1 MRSVLSVQGSKLA
14 MRLSRAVS
22 QRKSRNQTDQSL
34 GKPSD
39 LIVFYE
45 RRQGSMRQNECEK
58 MQKNVGMAGH
68 GMAWHGVTKNIAVGG
83 PFYW

>member
-1 MRSVLSVQGSKLA
+1 MRSVLSVQGSKFA

-22 QRKSRNQTDQSL
+22 QQESQNQTDQSL
-34 GKPSD
+34 GKLSD

-58 MQKNVGMAGH
+58 MQKKCRHGRAWH
-68 GMAWHGVTKNIAVGG
+68 GMAWRGQKYLAVGG
-83 PFYW
+83 PFY

>member
-1 MRSVLSVQGSKLA
+1 MRSVQGSKLA

-22 QRKSRNQTDQSL
+22 QQESQNQTNQSL

-45 RRQGSMRQNECEK
+45 CRQGSMRQNERQT
-58 MQKNVGMAGH
+58 MQKNI
-68 GMAWHGVTKNIAVGG
+68 GMAWHTHKFDPVL
-83 PFYW
+83 